1 MLIPKFWAE
10 ARRHQRRDTRRFT
23 VRRQGWSD
31 ASQEAAQLHADQRAD
46 EAIARIMAGEDLPR
60 REKRTSYGIEGV
72 PIREEVVS
80 WHGESAVTRNIYGAR
95 CLNTPKAFFVDVD
108 FAVATGSCWLNIVIA
123 VALIWLSVKY
133 LPLKMLFLTVP
144 AAFTASTLVTHF
156 LEVTAIALRGGSER
170 IARSRIDKVLAA
182 RDLWRWRVYR
192 TPAGFRVL
200 MMHRQFAPDDP
211 EVDEVFAA
219 LAADGLYALMCKK
232 QQCFRARVSPKPWRM
247 GMEKM
252 PPQRKVWPIPEI
264 DMPRRLEWIDRY
276 EQAATGYA
284 ACQFV
289 GEFGEGMIDGNVAVV
304 QRLHD
309 HLCQA
314 ESGLP
319 LA

>member
-10 ARRHQRRDTRRFT
+10 ARLFERHQQKPYSLRRY
-23 VRRQGWSD
+23 GWSNE
-31 ASQEAAQLHADQRAD
+31 SQEAAQAHADQRVR
-46 EAIARIMAGEDLPR
+46 EAMDRILLGEPLMR
-60 REKRTSYGIEGV
+60 RERKWSYGVDGV
-72 PIREEVVS
+72 PIREEIVAQ
-80 WHGESAVTRNIYGAR
+80 HGESIITRNIYGAR

-156 LEVTAIALRGGSER
+156 LEVTAIALRGGTER
-170 IARSRIDKVLAA
+170 IARSRIDNVLAA

-200 MMHRQFAPDDP
+200 MMHRQFEPDDP

-219 LAADGLYALMCKK
+219 LGADSLYAVMCKK

-247 GMEKM
+247 GCDRMAPRK
-252 PPQRKVWPIPEI
+252 KVWPVAPELLPI
-264 DMPRRLEWIDRY
+264 RQEWIERY

-284 ACQFV
+284 ACEFV
-289 GEFGEGMIDGNVAVV
+289 GEFGEGMVDGNVAVV

-309 HLCQA
+309 QLCQA